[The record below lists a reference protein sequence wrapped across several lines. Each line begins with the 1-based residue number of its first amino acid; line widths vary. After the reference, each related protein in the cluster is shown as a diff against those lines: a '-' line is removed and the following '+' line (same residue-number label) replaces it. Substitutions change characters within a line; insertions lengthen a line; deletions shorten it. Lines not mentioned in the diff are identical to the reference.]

1 MPAVAARRPDRASRA
16 FGLPPPKAEVPNAFI
31 LGAEA
36 PRLRAPHFYY
46 RMEMIII

>member
-16 FGLPPPKAEVPNAFI
+16 FGLPPPRRLEPNAFI

-46 RMEMIII
+46 EMEMMII